1 AGDRR
6 LQRGRERGRALRRHP
21 PLPRDPAVR
30 EARHGGARRAR
41 LRAAA
46 PRHHRRLSDATFA
59 ARVEISMP
67 MTAPVE
73 TTTASDPAAAAPR
86 PLIDLHP
93 TFIFEEL
100 KRGVLG
106 QDKALR
112 HASVA
117 IYKHTTGKVSGNLLL
132 VGASGTGKTTI
143 MNNIQRLYHEV
154 PEYRPFRS
162 VTVINANLLVDSD
175 RMEFRPDRLL
185 TAVEQRAR
193 AILGPNPSAEDLKEA
208 IERATICVDEI
219 DKMSSVV
226 AGRPNAIGVV
236 LQQGLLTLMEGE
248 LVVHKTHAWFD
259 GEERTVKLDVDTS
272 RMMFLCGGAFEGIYD
287 QVYERV
293 TKPGSGE
300 RLRTHTVRNAD
311 GQVRI
316 ETRFSLADFLK
327 AQDLF
332 EYGMVPQ
339 FLARFDQTV
348 LLNDLGPDVLREILL
363 HSFASPFVRSRNFFE
378 VMGIELEIEEL
389 AAALIAEKAARDART
404 GARSLRPIFT
414 DIINAYE
421 FDPWSQESL
430 ETVREGRYRLKVSA
444 EMVRTA

>member
-1 AGDRR
+1 
-6 LQRGRERGRALRRHP
+6 
-21 PLPRDPAVR
+21 
-30 EARHGGARRAR
+30 
-41 LRAAA
+41 
-46 PRHHRRLSDATFA
+46 
-59 ARVEISMP
+59 
-67 MTAPVE
+67 
-73 TTTASDPAAAAPR
+73 
-86 PLIDLHP
+86 
-93 TFIFEEL
+93 
-100 KRGVLG
+100 
-106 QDKALR
+106 
-112 HASVA
+112 
-117 IYKHTTGKVSGNLLL
+117 
-132 VGASGTGKTTI
+132 VGPSGTGKTTI

-162 VTVINANLLVDSD
+162 VTIINANLLVDSD

-193 AILGPNPSAEDLKEA
+193 AILGAKPSAADLKEA

-219 DKMSSVV
+219 DKMASVV

-248 LVVHKTHAWFD
+248 HVAHKTHAWVD
-259 GEERTVKLDVDTS
+259 GEDRALTLDIDTG

-300 RLRTHTVRNAD
+300 RLRTHTIRTAD

-332 EYGMVPQ
+332 EYGIVPQ
-339 FLARFDQTV
+339 FFARFDQTV
-348 LLNDLGPDVLREILL
+348 LLNDLGTDVLKEILL
-363 HSFASPFVRSRNFFE
+363 HSFDSPFVRSRSFFA

-389 AAALIAEKAARDART
+389 AAALIAERAARDART

-414 DIINAYE
+414 DIVNLYE
-421 FDPWSQESL
+421 FDPWAQESL
-430 ETVREGRYRLKVSA
+430 EPLGEGRHRLRLTADLVREALAR
-444 EMVRTA
+444 

>member
-1 AGDRR
+1 MIRDRETSTRGAG
-6 LQRGRERGRALRRHP
+6 E
-21 PLPRDPAVR
+21 
-30 EARHGGARRAR
+30 
-41 LRAAA
+41 
-46 PRHHRRLSDATFA
+46 
-59 ARVEISMP
+59 
-67 MTAPVE
+67 
-73 TTTASDPAAAAPR
+73 R
-86 PLIDLHP
+86 PLTEIRP
-93 TFIFEEL
+93 RAIFDEL
-100 KRGVLG
+100 RRGVLG

-112 HASVA
+112 HVSVA

-162 VTVINANLLVDSD
+162 VTIINANLLVDSD

-193 AILGPNPSAEDLKEA
+193 AILGPSPSAADLKEA

-219 DKMSSVV
+219 DKMASVV

-248 LVVHKTHAWFD
+248 HVAHKTHAWVE
-259 GEERTVKLDVDTS
+259 GEERALTLDIDTGS
-272 RMMFLCGGAFEGIYD
+272 MMFLCGGAFEGIYD

-300 RLRTHTVRNAD
+300 RLRTHTIRTAD

-332 EYGMVPQ
+332 EYGIVPQ
-339 FLARFDQTV
+339 FFARFDQTV
-348 LLNDLGPDVLREILL
+348 LLNDLGTDVLKEILL
-363 HSFASPFVRSRNFFE
+363 HSFDSPFVRSRSFFA
-378 VMGIELEIEEL
+378 VMGIELEIEDL
-389 AAALIAEKAARDART
+389 AAALIAERAARDPRT

-414 DIINAYE
+414 DIVNAFE

-430 ETVREGRYRLKVSA
+430 VPVADGRYRLQLTA
-444 EMVRTA
+444 DLVREALAR

>member
-1 AGDRR
+1 MIQDV
-6 LQRGRERGRALRRHP
+6 ET
-21 PLPRDPAVR
+21 
-30 EARHGGARRAR
+30 
-41 LRAAA
+41 AAA
-46 PRHHRRLSDATFA
+46 G
-59 ARVEISMP
+59 
-67 MTAPVE
+67 
-73 TTTASDPAAAAPR
+73 R
-86 PLIDLHP
+86 PLTEIRP
-93 TFIFEEL
+93 TFIFGEL
-100 KRGVLG
+100 RRGVLG

-112 HASVA
+112 HVSVA

-132 VGASGTGKTTI
+132 VGPSGTGKTTI

-162 VTVINANLLVDSD
+162 VTIINANLLVDSD

-193 AILGPNPSAEDLKEA
+193 AILGARPSAADLKEA

-248 LVVHKTHAWFD
+248 LVAHKTHAWVD
-259 GEERTVKLDVDTS
+259 GEERALTLDVDTT

-300 RLRTHTVRNAD
+300 RLRTHTIRTAD

-332 EYGMVPQ
+332 EYGIVPQ

-348 LLNDLGPDVLREILL
+348 LLNDLGAETLREILL
-363 HSFASPFVRSRNFFE
+363 HSFDSPFVRSRSFFA

-389 AAALIAEKAARDART
+389 AAALIAERAAREART

-414 DIINAYE
+414 DLVNAFE
-421 FDPWSQESL
+421 FDPWGQDTL
-430 ETVREGRYRLKVSA
+430 EPLGEGRHRLRLTADLVREALAR
-444 EMVRTA
+444 

>member
-1 AGDRR
+1 MIDT
-6 LQRGRERGRALRRHP
+6 P
-21 PLPRDPAVR
+21 T
-30 EARHGGARRAR
+30 
-41 LRAAA
+41 
-46 PRHHRRLSDATFA
+46 ATA
-59 ARVEISMP
+59 EPTSAI
-67 MTAPVE
+67 
-73 TTTASDPAAAAPR
+73 DAAPR
-86 PLIDLHP
+86 PILELRP
-93 TFIFEEL
+93 PFIFDEL
-100 KRGVLG
+100 SHGVLG

-112 HASVA
+112 HVSVA

-162 VTVINANLLVDSD
+162 VTIINANLLVDSD

-185 TAVEQRAR
+185 AAVEQRAR
-193 AILGPNPSAEDLKEA
+193 AILGRQPTASDLKEA

-219 DKMSSVV
+219 DKMSAVV

-248 LVVHKTHAWFD
+248 LIAHRTHAWVD
-259 GEERTVKLDVDTS
+259 GEEKQLTLDIDTE
-272 RMMFLCGGAFEGIYD
+272 RMMFVCGGAFEGIYD

-300 RLRTHTVRNAD
+300 RLRTHTIRTAD

-327 AQDLF
+327 PQDLF

-348 LLNDLGPDVLREILL
+348 LLNDLGTDVLKEILL
-363 HSFASPFVRSRNFFE
+363 HSFDSPFVRSRRYFD
-378 VMGIELEIEEL
+378 VMGIDLELEDL

-404 GARSLRPIFT
+404 GARSLRPIFSSLV
-414 DIINAYE
+414 NAFE
-421 FDPWSQESL
+421 FDPWGQPTLESL
-430 ETVREGRYRLKVSA
+430 GGGRHRLKISS
-444 EMVRTA
+444 EMVREAIAR

>member
-1 AGDRR
+1 MI
-6 LQRGRERGRALRRHP
+6 
-21 PLPRDPAVR
+21 RDL
-30 EARHGGARRAR
+30 E
-41 LRAAA
+41 
-46 PRHHRRLSDATFA
+46 
-59 ARVEISMP
+59 
-67 MTAPVE
+67 TAPAPL
-73 TTTASDPAAAAPR
+73 TAAVIDAPVGQR
-86 PLIDLHP
+86 PLTEIRP
-93 TFIFEEL
+93 RFIFDEL
-100 KRGVLG
+100 RRGVLG

-112 HASVA
+112 HVSVA

-132 VGASGTGKTTI
+132 VGPSGTGKTTI

-162 VTVINANLLVDSD
+162 VTIINANLLVDSD

-193 AILGPNPSAEDLKEA
+193 AILGPNPGAAELKEA

-226 AGRPNAIGVV
+226 AGKPNAIGVV

-248 LVVHKTHAWFD
+248 LVVHKTHAWFGEDGD
-259 GEERTVKLDVDTS
+259 GEERNVKLDVDTS

-300 RLRTHTVRNAD
+300 RLRTHTIRTAD

-348 LLNDLGPDVLREILL
+348 LLNDLGPDVLKEILL
-363 HSFASPFVRSRNFFE
+363 HSFDSPFVRSRAFFD
-378 VMGIELEIEEL
+378 VMGIDLEIEEL

-414 DIINAYE
+414 DLVNAFE
-421 FDPWSQESL
+421 FDPWGQETL
-430 ETVREGRYRLKVSA
+430 EDTDGGRHRLRVTA
-444 EMVRTA
+444 EMVREAFAR

>member
-1 AGDRR
+1 MIPELETGLKSAT
-6 LQRGRERGRALRRHP
+6 
-21 PLPRDPAVR
+21 
-30 EARHGGARRAR
+30 
-41 LRAAA
+41 
-46 PRHHRRLSDATFA
+46 DAF
-59 ARVEISMP
+59 
-67 MTAPVE
+67 PVGE
-73 TTTASDPAAAAPR
+73 R
-86 PLIDLHP
+86 PLTEIRP
-93 TFIFEEL
+93 RFIFAEL
-100 KRGVLG
+100 RRGVLG

-112 HASVA
+112 HVSVA

-132 VGASGTGKTTI
+132 VGPSGTGKTTI

-162 VTVINANLLVDSD
+162 VTIINANLLVDSD

-193 AILGPNPSAEDLKEA
+193 AILGQNPSPDELREA

-248 LVVHKTHAWFD
+248 LVVHQTHAWVD
-259 GEERTVKLDVDTS
+259 GEDRTVNLTIDTS

-363 HSFASPFVRSRNFFE
+363 HSFDSPFVRSRNFFE
-378 VMGIELEIEEL
+378 VMGIALEIEEL

-414 DIINAYE
+414 DIVNLFE
-421 FDPWSQESL
+421 FDPWSQEAL
-430 ETVREGRYRLKVSA
+430 EVVGEGRYRLKVSA
-444 EMVRTA
+444 EMVREAFNR

>member
-1 AGDRR
+1 MTMIPE
-6 LQRGRERGRALRRHP
+6 LETS
-21 PLPRDPAVR
+21 
-30 EARHGGARRAR
+30 
-41 LRAAA
+41 AA
-46 PRHHRRLSDATFA
+46 PPAGLS
-59 ARVEISMP
+59 
-67 MTAPVE
+67 APVGE
-73 TTTASDPAAAAPR
+73 R
-86 PLIDLHP
+86 PLTDIRP
-93 TFIFEEL
+93 RFIFAEL
-100 KRGVLG
+100 RRGVLG

-112 HASVA
+112 HVSVA

-132 VGASGTGKTTI
+132 VGPSGTGKTTI

-162 VTVINANLLVDSD
+162 VTIINANLLVDSD

-193 AILGPNPSAEDLKEA
+193 AILGPNPTAEDLKEA

-248 LVVHKTHAWFD
+248 QVVHKTHAWVE

-348 LLNDLGPDVLREILL
+348 LLNDLGSDVLKEILL
-363 HSFASPFVRSRNFFE
+363 HSFDSPFVRSRNFFE
-378 VMGIELEIEEL
+378 VMGIELLIDDL

-414 DIINAYE
+414 DIVNAFE
-421 FDPWSQESL
+421 FDPWSQETL
-430 ETVREGRYRLKVSA
+430 ETVGEARYRLRVSA
-444 EMVRTA
+444 EMVREAFNR

>member
-1 AGDRR
+1 MPTTTMIPELETPAAPAGDRLLTDIR
-6 LQRGRERGRALRRHP
+6 
-21 PLPRDPAVR
+21 PR
-30 EARHGGARRAR
+30 
-41 LRAAA
+41 
-46 PRHHRRLSDATFA
+46 
-59 ARVEISMP
+59 
-67 MTAPVE
+67 
-73 TTTASDPAAAAPR
+73 
-86 PLIDLHP
+86 
-93 TFIFEEL
+93 FIFAEL
-100 KRGVLG
+100 RRGVLG

-112 HASVA
+112 HVSVA

-132 VGASGTGKTTI
+132 VGPSGTGKTTI

-162 VTVINANLLVDSD
+162 VTIINANLLVDSD

-193 AILGPNPSAEDLKEA
+193 AILGPNPTADDLKEA
-208 IERATICVDEI
+208 IERATMCVDEI

-248 LVVHKTHAWFD
+248 QVVHKTHAWVD
-259 GEERTVKLDVDTS
+259 GEERTIKLDVDTS

-348 LLNDLGPDVLREILL
+348 LLNDLGSDVLKEILL
-363 HSFASPFVRSRNFFE
+363 HSFDSPFVRSRNFFE
-378 VMGIELEIEEL
+378 VMGIELQIDDL

-414 DIINAYE
+414 DIVNAFE
-421 FDPWSQESL
+421 FDPWSQETL
-430 ETVREGRYRLKVSA
+430 ETVGEARYRLKVSA
-444 EMVRTA
+444 EMVREAFNR

>member
-1 AGDRR
+1 MPTTAMISELATGSKS
-6 LQRGRERGRALRRHP
+6 ETS
-21 PLPRDPAVR
+21 
-30 EARHGGARRAR
+30 
-41 LRAAA
+41 AA
-46 PRHHRRLSDATFA
+46 PIG
-59 ARVEISMP
+59 E
-67 MTAPVE
+67 
-73 TTTASDPAAAAPR
+73 R
-86 PLIDLHP
+86 PLTEIRP
-93 TFIFEEL
+93 RFIFAEL
-100 KRGVLG
+100 RRGVLG

-112 HASVA
+112 HVAVA

-132 VGASGTGKTTI
+132 VGPSGTGKTTI

-162 VTVINANLLVDSD
+162 VTIINANLLVDSD

-193 AILGPNPSAEDLKEA
+193 AILGPKPTAEDLKEA

-248 LVVHKTHAWFD
+248 LVVHKTHAWVD
-259 GEERTVKLDVDTS
+259 GEDRTVNLTIDTN

-363 HSFASPFVRSRNFFE
+363 HSFDSPYVRSRNFFD
-378 VMGIELEIEEL
+378 VMGIELQIEEL

-414 DIINAYE
+414 DIINAFE
-421 FDPWSQESL
+421 FDPWSQETL
-430 ETVREGRYRLKVSA
+430 ETIGEGRYRLKVSA
-444 EMVRTA
+444 EMVREAFNR

>member
-1 AGDRR
+1 MQTTLEPPATASHAILDAPPQNDPTPDPMTPRVESAPPQVAPGDRP
-6 LQRGRERGRALRRHP
+6 LTELRP
-21 PLPRDPAVR
+21 PLLFA
-30 EARHGGARRAR
+30 E
-41 LRAAA
+41 LR
-46 PRHHRRLSDATFA
+46 
-59 ARVEISMP
+59 
-67 MTAPVE
+67 
-73 TTTASDPAAAAPR
+73 
-86 PLIDLHP
+86 
-93 TFIFEEL
+93 
-100 KRGVLG
+100 RGVLG

-112 HASVA
+112 HVA
-117 IYKHTTGKVSGNLLL
+117 VAVYKHTTGKVSGNLLL
-132 VGASGTGKTTI
+132 VGPSGTGKTTI

-162 VTVINANLLVDSD
+162 VTIINANLLVDSD

-185 TAVEQRAR
+185 AAVEQRAR
-193 AILGPNPSAEDLKEA
+193 AILGPDPAAADLKEA

-248 LVVHKTHAWFD
+248 RVAHKTHASVD
-259 GEERTVKLDVDTS
+259 GEDRSLTLEIDTG

-300 RLRTHTVRNAD
+300 RLRTHTIRTAD

-327 AQDLF
+327 SQDLF

-348 LLNDLGPDVLREILL
+348 LLNDLGSDVLREILL
-363 HSFASPFVRSRNFFE
+363 SSFDSPFVRSRRFFE
-378 VMGIELEIEEL
+378 VVGIDLEIEEL
-389 AAALIAEKAARDART
+389 AAALIAERAARDTRT

-414 DIINAYE
+414 DLINSFE
-421 FDPWSQESL
+421 FDPWDQPTL
-430 ETVREGRYRLKVSA
+430 EAKGDGRHRLRITADLVREAFAR
-444 EMVRTA
+444 

>member
-1 AGDRR
+1 
-6 LQRGRERGRALRRHP
+6 
-21 PLPRDPAVR
+21 
-30 EARHGGARRAR
+30 
-41 LRAAA
+41 
-46 PRHHRRLSDATFA
+46 
-59 ARVEISMP
+59 MP
-67 MTAPVE
+67 
-73 TTTASDPAAAAPR
+73 TTTATMIPELETPTAPPGER
-86 PLIDLHP
+86 PLTDIRP
-93 TFIFEEL
+93 RFIFQEL
-100 KRGVLG
+100 RRGVLG

-112 HASVA
+112 HVAVA

-132 VGASGTGKTTI
+132 VGPSGTGKTTI

-162 VTVINANLLVDSD
+162 VTIINANLLVDSD

-248 LVVHKTHAWFD
+248 LVVHKTHAWVD
-259 GEERTVKLDVDTS
+259 GEERSVKLDVDTN

-348 LLNDLGPDVLREILL
+348 LLNDLGSDVLREILL
-363 HSFASPFVRSRNFFE
+363 HSFDSPFVRSRNFFD

-414 DIINAYE
+414 DIINAFE

-430 ETVREGRYRLKVSA
+430 EMVGDGRYRLKVSA
-444 EMVRTA
+444 EMVREAFNR

>member
-1 AGDRR
+1 
-6 LQRGRERGRALRRHP
+6 
-21 PLPRDPAVR
+21 
-30 EARHGGARRAR
+30 
-41 LRAAA
+41 
-46 PRHHRRLSDATFA
+46 
-59 ARVEISMP
+59 M
-67 MTAPVE
+67 
-73 TTTASDPAAAAPR
+73 
-86 PLIDLHP
+86 
-93 TFIFEEL
+93 
-100 KRGVLG
+100 
-106 QDKALR
+106 
-112 HASVA
+112 A

-132 VGASGTGKTTI
+132 VGPSGTGKTTI

-162 VTVINANLLVDSD
+162 VTIINANLLVDSD

-185 TAVEQRAR
+185 SAVEQRAR
-193 AILGPNPSAEDLKEA
+193 AILGSQPSAADLKEA

-248 LVVHKTHAWFD
+248 LVVHKTHAWVD
-259 GEERTVKLDVDTS
+259 GEDRSVTLNIDTS

-332 EYGMVPQ
+332 EFGMVPQ

-348 LLNDLGPDVLREILL
+348 LLNDLGSDVLREILL
-363 HSFASPFVRSRNFFE
+363 HSFDSPFVRSRAFFE
-378 VMGIELEIEEL
+378 VMGIELQIEDL

-414 DIINAYE
+414 DIVNAFE
-421 FDPWSQESL
+421 FDPWSQETL
-430 ETVREGRYRLKVSA
+430 ETVGEGRYRLKVSA
-444 EMVRTA
+444 EMVREAFNR